1 MLFVGAENIASM
13 NYWSPDSSYLVLPRG
28 CLDDSKNPFVRE
40 RRLTATLHQQ
50 KCPVF
55 HLGSNGTYKTNSQ
68 IRPHL

>member
-1 MLFVGAENIASM
+1 M
-13 NYWSPDSSYLVLPRG
+13 
-28 CLDDSKNPFVRE
+28 RE

-68 IRPHL
+68 IRPHLRTARVYHYLRAKMNTFYMTFQPARAFSPAFLRKKS